1 MTSLYYTDSDMI
13 SGGGFCGEESAL
25 DEIINNGSDD
35 DLGFDDEIEIDEDN
49 GKVAKWKL
57 VCMNTACRPI
67 AKAVGCLL
75 CTSPGPAEEE
85 QQERQ
90 CKELRSTE

>member
-1 MTSLYYTDSDMI
+1 M
-13 SGGGFCGEESAL
+13 
-25 DEIINNGSDD
+25 DEIINDGSDD
-35 DLGFDDEIEIDEDN
+35 DIGIDDEIEIDEDN

-57 VCMNTACRPI
+57 VCMNTASRPI

-75 CTSPGPAEEE
+75 CTSPDPAEEE